1 VAVTDD
7 EIAVRRS
14 AAARMAGAAGA
25 LLDALDGDQRAL
37 AHWVHEPGTDSGD
50 AERLRWFYTPTD
62 HGGLPLSMMSG
73 AQQRHALAL
82 LASGVSQAAY
92 NTVATIMGLE
102 NVLDAQEGFRLRV
115 MGRDRGRDPGLYFVR
130 IFGNPAGRG
139 AWSWRFGGHHV
150 SINHLI
156 VDGVLAAT
164 TPLFLGASP
173 AHAPLLGGHELRP
186 LAAVEDLARE
196 LVRSLDADLSHE
208 AVISPR
214 APLDLVS
221 GNRTVTR
228 PGDVPLTLADLWR
241 DPLPPQAHDAAVA
254 RTVAEESEI
263 GFGPEHRD
271 LVRMPHA
278 PAGVGASRLRADQQ
292 ELLRSLLDTY
302 LGRVPDDV
310 AQIESAKYAGDAL
323 HSLHFAWAGSLEPN
337 SPHYY
342 RISGPRLMV
351 EYDNAQNGAN
361 HVHSVW
367 RDPSGDFGLDL
378 LGEHLRSH
386 H

>member
-1 VAVTDD
+1 
-7 EIAVRRS
+7 
-14 AAARMAGAAGA
+14 MAGAASA
-25 LLDALDGDQRAL
+25 WLDGLDPAQRAAAQWL
-37 AHWVHEPGTDSGD
+37 DGPGTAAGD

-62 HGGLPLSMMSG
+62 HGGLPLSMMTG
-73 AQQRHALAL
+73 VQQRCALAL
-82 LASGVSQAAY
+82 LATGVSRAAY

-102 NVLDAQEGFRLRV
+102 NVLDADEGFRLRV
-115 MGRDRGRDPGLYFVR
+115 MGRERSRDPGLYFVR
-130 IFGNPAGRG
+130 VFGIPGERG
-139 AWSWRFGGHHV
+139 TWSWRFGGHHV

-173 AHAPLLGGHELRP
+173 AHSPLLGGHELRP

-196 LVRSLDADLSHE
+196 LVRSLDGDLTRA

-221 GNRTVTR
+221 GNRTTTQ

-241 DPLPPQAHDAAVA
+241 DPLPAAAHDAAVA
-254 RTVAEESEI
+254 RTRAEESEI
-263 GFGPEHRD
+263 GFGPEHLD

-278 PAGVGASRLRADQQ
+278 PAGVSASLLRTDQQ
-292 ELLRSLLDTY
+292 ELLRALLDTY

-310 AQIESAKYAGDAL
+310 AQAESAKYAGEAL
-323 HSLHFAWAGSLEPN
+323 HSLHFAWAGSLERN
-337 SPHYY
+337 APHYY

-386 H
+386 HRSDH

>member
-1 VAVTDD
+1 MTDVGR
-7 EIAVRRS
+7 AVRS
-14 AAARMAGAAGA
+14 DIAGQMAAAASV
-25 LLDALDGDQRAL
+25 LLGSLEEDQRAE
-37 AHWVHEPGTDSGD
+37 AHWVHAPGTALGD

-62 HGGLPLSMMSG
+62 HGGLALSAMNG

-82 LASGVSQAAY
+82 LRTGVSPAAY
-92 NTVATIMGLE
+92 NTVSTIIGLE

-115 MGRDRGRDPGLYFVR
+115 MGRERARDPGLYYVR
-130 IFGNPAGRG
+130 VFGRPGETG
-139 AWSWRFGGHHV
+139 AWAWRFGGHHV
-150 SINHLI
+150 SINHLV
-156 VDGVLAAT
+156 VDGVLSAT

-173 AHAPLLGGHELRP
+173 AHVPLLGGHELRP

-196 LVRSLDADLSHE
+196 LVRSLQGDLAAS
-208 AVISPR
+208 AIISPR

-221 GNRTVTR
+221 GNRTTTQ

-241 DPLPPQAHDAAVA
+241 DPLSQAAHEAAVA
-254 RTVAEESEI
+254 RTRDEETEI
-263 GFGPEHRD
+263 GFGPEHLE

-278 PAGVGASRLRADQQ
+278 PAGVRADRLGAGQQ
-292 ELLRSLLDTY
+292 ELLRALLDTY
-302 LGRVPDDV
+302 LMRVPDELARV
-310 AQIESAKYAGDAL
+310 ESLRFAGDGLNA
-323 HSLHFAWAGSLEPN
+323 LHFAWAGSTERN
-337 SPHYY
+337 APHYY
-342 RISGPRLMV
+342 RIAGPRLMV